1 MGKMI
6 FTDLISAGMRPVWMF
21 AGMRPAWMFAGL
33 ISAGMKPARVMVLAG
48 ICCAMINLEVTHAQ
62 AAHPI
67 SDAYTFTSEND
78 EDAFA
83 KGMRAFYRADWD
95 QANTHFLSG
104 MASETEPEPLFYAS
118 LIPFWDYFFVGESS
132 EKAARYMSLSENA
145 IERAKIKYDAQPA
158 DTTLISMLGGLYGY
172 RGLIAARERKPMQA
186 LRNGLRGL
194 SYTKQLNSSASERP
208 EVLIGSGVYNYMSGR
223 APAGMKWTFSL
234 LNVKPGEVD
243 TGFQYLE
250 KAAAMEDHLAIEA
263 ASILAYIYLN
273 EEMYMDA
280 ARHWRRLSEQFPSN
294 PIFHYYLAEA
304 YYHSGYEER
313 ASEYYLKVVSL
324 NSPHM
329 SELTQLSQ
337 ERLQDP
343 LADVMA
349 E

>member
-1 MGKMI
+1 MNQGKN
-6 FTDLISAGMRPVWMF
+6 WMSKI
-21 AGMRPAWMFAGL
+21 AYAHGL
-33 ISAGMKPARVMVLAG
+33 GCVMVLVGVHYA
-48 ICCAMINLEVTHAQ
+48 ILNPEAAHAQ
-62 AAHPI
+62 AAQAQPAEPVQPVQAI
-67 SDAYTFTSEND
+67 SDAYTFVSEND

-83 KGMRAFYRADWD
+83 KGMHAFYSAQWD
-95 QANTHFLSG
+95 QANSYFLSG
-104 MASETEPEPLFYAS
+104 MASETDPEPLFYAS

-132 EKAARYMSLSENA
+132 DKAARYMSLSENA
-145 IERAKIKYDAQPA
+145 IQRAQLKYETQPS

-172 RGLIAARERKPMQA
+172 RGLIAARERNPMQA

-194 SYTKQLNSSASERP
+194 SYTKQLTSSVSERP
-208 EVLIGSGVYNYMSGR
+208 EVLIGSGIYNYMSGR

-243 TGFQYLE
+243 TGFEYLE

-304 YYHSGYEER
+304 YFHSGYEER
-313 ASEYYLKVVSL
+313 SSEYYQRVVSL

-329 SELTQLSQ
+329 SELTRLSQ

-343 LADVMA
+343 LADAMT